1 MKEKKKFICS
11 LPWNHLSVHPHGHV
25 SPCCEVNWSSQTAFA
40 KNKVNGQYTGE
51 NLNIKNGV
59 NQVINSDSYKEMR
72 LQMLK
77 GIVPD
82 ACTTCFNLEKIGGT
96 SKRMREK
103 APDIDYQNIT
113 KTDGSIVPDITNLEL
128 RLGNYCNLKCRSC
141 NAESSTS
148 WITDYYK
155 LKDKINLPSNFDK
168 VKNSPDTNYS
178 WVEDVELYVDI
189 LKYSKNIDMLQIS
202 GGEPF
207 LVDKHSYLLDLLIQN
222 NIAKNVS
229 ISYITN
235 ANYNFDKVKPILD
248 KLKHF
253 KQVSIS
259 VSIDDTYERN
269 TYIRSLSNFQLTID
283 NLKRF
288 LNEYDFNFL
297 VNQTINAFNFL
308 YVEELTQFLQNEGLY
323 KLGSDSNR
331 IFINDN
337 YVITPDYQSPDI
349 IPKNIRQEKL
359 NEIEGKLPDY
369 FYNRIRANYYDS
381 PDNGKL
387 QEFINTTKLVD
398 KVRKEK
404 MADIFPR
411 LFKCTLN

>member
-1 MKEKKKFICS
+1 MENKKKFICS
-11 LPWNHLSVHPHGHV
+11 LPWKHLSVHPHGHV

-40 KNKVNGQYTGE
+40 KNKVNGTYTGE

-59 NQVINSDSYKEMR
+59 DQVLNSDSFKELR
-72 LQMLK
+72 LEMLNGK
-77 GIVPD
+77 VPE
-82 ACTTCFNLEKIGGT
+82 ACTTCYDIEKVGGT
-96 SKRMREK
+96 SKRLREK
-103 APDIDYQNIT
+103 APDVNYQELTNS
-113 KTDGSIVPDITNLEL
+113 DGSILPDITNLEL

-168 VKNSPDTNYS
+168 VKNSPDTDYT
-178 WVEDVELYVDI
+178 WVEDIELYVDI

-207 LVDKHSYLLDLLIQN
+207 LVDKHSYLLDLLIEN
-222 NIAKNVS
+222 NIAQNVS

-235 ANYNFDKVKPILD
+235 ANYNFDKVKGILE
-248 KLKHF
+248 KLKKF
-253 KQVSIS
+253 KQVAISI
-259 VSIDDTYERN
+259 SIDDVHERN

-288 LNEYDFNFL
+288 LAEYDFNFL

-308 YVEELTQFLQNEGLY
+308 YVEELTQFLVKEGLY
-323 KLGSDSNR
+323 KLHSDHNR
-331 IFINDN
+331 IYINDN
-337 YVITPDYQSPDI
+337 YVITPDYQSPNI
-349 IPKNIRQEKL
+349 IPLQYRQEKL
-359 NEIEGKLPDY
+359 REIKGKVPEY
-369 FYNRIRANYYDS
+369 FYDRLVANYHNT

-387 QEFINTTKLVD
+387 SEFIETTKLVD
-398 KVRKEK
+398 KVRREK
-404 MADIFPR
+404 MEDIFPR
-411 LFKCTLN
+411 LFKCTLS